1 MNAALQRLL
10 DSRSIEPFPVTAE
23 EVVARWR
30 VAVGSF
36 NDSRR
41 VVTAEMRIAVS
52 YQAALQA
59 ALTIVRSAGY
69 RLRSTAGG
77 HHYTTFATV
86 AALEAGDL
94 AHLANEMSRL
104 SRRRHRAVYDW
115 HDPDDADE
123 ELDPDRLERAVAELM
138 NTAYRVLV
146 RTRPEIV
153 GLLVSPT
160 GP

>member
-10 DSRSIEPFPVTAE
+10 DGRSIEPFPATDE
-23 EVVARWR
+23 EVTARWR
-30 VAVGSF
+30 VAVGAF
-36 NDSRR
+36 HDSRR
-41 VVTAEMRIAVS
+41 VVTVEMRVSVS

-59 ALTIVRSAGY
+59 ALTLVRSAGY

-86 AALEAGDL
+86 AALETGDL
-94 AHLANEMSRL
+94 AHLADEMSRL

-115 HDPDDADE
+115 HDPDDAEE
-123 ELDPDRLERAVAELM
+123 ELDPTRLERAVAELM
-138 NTAYRVLV
+138 DAAHRSLV
-146 RTRPEIV
+146 RTRPQIAER
-153 GLLVSPT
+153 LVPPM

>member
-10 DSRSIEPFPVTAE
+10 DGRAIEPFPATDE
-23 EVVARWR
+23 EVTARWR

-36 NDSRR
+36 HDSRR
-41 VVTAEMRIAVS
+41 VVTAEMRIAAS

-59 ALTIVRSAGY
+59 AATIVRCGGY
-69 RLRSTAGG
+69 RLRATPGG
-77 HHYTTFATV
+77 HHYTTFATA

-94 AHLANEMSRL
+94 ANLANELSRL

-115 HDPDDADE
+115 HDPNDGEDD
-123 ELDPDRLERAVAELM
+123 LDPVPLERAVAELM
-138 NTAYRVLV
+138 DAAYRALV
-146 RTRPEIV
+146 RTRPALTGV
-153 GLLVSPT
+153 LLTPS